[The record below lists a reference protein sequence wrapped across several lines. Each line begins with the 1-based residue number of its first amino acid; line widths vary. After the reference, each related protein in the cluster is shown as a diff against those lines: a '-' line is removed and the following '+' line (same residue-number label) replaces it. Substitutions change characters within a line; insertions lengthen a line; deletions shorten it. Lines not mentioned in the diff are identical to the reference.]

1 MPSQSGRLTHSRV
14 VRYIAITPGQFST
27 GTDGQFSTG
36 SNTEMSKGRLY
47 VELIH
52 ALARKS
58 IRCRVVIRDVPS
70 EDSGD
75 AGSGLGGI
83 K

>member
-36 SNTEMSKGRLY
+36 SNKQ
-47 VELIH
+47 
-52 ALARKS
+52 
-58 IRCRVVIRDVPS
+58 IRCGPKKQIAEAGAAVEIVIYR
-70 EDSGD
+70 GT
-75 AGSGLGGI
+75 L
-83 K
+83 